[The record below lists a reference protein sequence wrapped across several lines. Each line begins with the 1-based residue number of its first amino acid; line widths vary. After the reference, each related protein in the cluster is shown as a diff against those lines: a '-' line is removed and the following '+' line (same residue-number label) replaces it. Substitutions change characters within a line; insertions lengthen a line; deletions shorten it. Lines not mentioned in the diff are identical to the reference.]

1 MSQMMN
7 SGRVC
12 RGMGIRFGNPH
23 MNRGGMTSSMG
34 TILSVSGPPPSL
46 RSFASTRAIFFVR
59 LCTMACILRCAI
71 FSSGPR
77 KPSNSLSIKQ
87 KVPR

>member
-12 RGMGIRFGNPH
+12 SGMGTRFGKPH

-34 TILSVSGPPPSL
+34 TILSVSGPPPKRRSL
-46 RSFASTRAIFFVR
+46 ESTRAIFFVR
-59 LCTMACILRCAI
+59 L
-71 FSSGPR
+71 
-77 KPSNSLSIKQ
+77 
-87 KVPR
+87 